1 MSTRA
6 LIFRGMNSTPI
17 NRLHAF
23 WLRMSSVDIAALV
36 ILVAYAALWVSRWF
50 FPQAPQSGFF
60 LFLAVLAFGYVAV
73 RGFLWA
79 REHLLWSL
87 RNRLVIAYIFIAV
100 VPVLLL
106 LTMAGL
112 GAYLLYWQLGSYV
125 LYTDMQE
132 RIERLSEVAATMA
145 TSYAIEAASGRQAAA
160 LALPEDQPTY
170 LKAAMAELPGLTIE
184 TGKGQ
189 NLLRGAGGST
199 LKNFSG
205 LVLRRDVLNLRAVV
219 VRSTPSG
226 PLMVSASVPVT
237 PEFIETLVPE
247 LGPIQFDVLRPKSG
261 GTTQEVSVVIN
272 RRVYS
277 RVQQIATRQRSVP
290 PAVNPF
296 DKLITGIVS
305 LDMLDPDSKPADA
318 EPSRLFASFST
329 RPSLLNRRLFSPLG
343 ELGGAAATAL
353 LVVGAVFLVIE
364 FASLMTG
371 IVLTRTI
378 TTAVDG
384 LYRATQHVQAGDLS
398 FRVRVPH
405 RDQLAALGDSFNSMM
420 QSVSSLIEEQRQRQR
435 LENELSIAHEVQ
447 QQLFP
452 HTLPKLPGVELEAV
466 CRPARVVSGDYY
478 DFIRITPTHL
488 GIALADISGK
498 GISAALLMASLQAA
512 LRSDVLR
519 YREGQ
524 AGYSPLQLNTAEI
537 VSHLN
542 RHLYRNTS
550 DERYATVFFAVYD
563 TETRRLK
570 YTNAGHLPPVYISGS
585 RVERLETG
593 GMVVG
598 LFNDV
603 PFAQG
608 TIEIDPGG
616 LLIAYSDGLIE
627 PENVYGEE
635 FGTERLIEVAR
646 HDQDASPHIIADA
659 MMRAAEEWS
668 GSPEQADDMTVV
680 VARFPATLE
689 PNA

>member
-1 MSTRA
+1 
-6 LIFRGMNSTPI
+6 MN
-17 NRLHAF
+17 L
-23 WLRMSSVDIAALV
+23 VDAAALV
-36 ILVAYAALWVSRWF
+36 ILVAYAALWVLRLF
-50 FPQAPQSGFF
+50 FPQTPQSGFF
-60 LFLAVLAFGYVAV
+60 VFLVLLALGYFAV
-73 RGFLWA
+73 RGFLWS

-87 RNRLVIAYIFIAV
+87 RNRLVIAYLFIAV

-112 GAYLLYWQLGSYV
+112 GAYLLYWQLGAYV

-132 RIERLSEVAATMA
+132 RVEHVSEVAATMA
-145 TSYAIEAASGRQAAA
+145 TSYAIEAASGHRAAA
-160 LALPEDQPTY
+160 LALPEDAPTY
-170 LKAAMAELPGLTIE
+170 LKAAMTELPGLKIE
-184 TGKGQ
+184 TGKGED
-189 NLLRGAGGST
+189 LLRGNGGSPQ
-199 LKNFSG
+199 NSFAG
-205 LVLRRDVLNLRAVV
+205 LVFNGDTLTLRAVV
-219 VRSTPSG
+219 VRATPSG
-226 PLMVSASVPVT
+226 RLVVSAYVPVT
-237 PEFIETLVPE
+237 VALIETLAPE
-247 LGPIQFDVLRPKSG
+247 LGPIQFDVLRPNRSG
-261 GTTQEVSVVIN
+261 PAQEVSVIIN
-272 RRVYS
+272 RQAYS

-290 PAVNPF
+290 PAASPF

-305 LDMLDPDSKPADA
+305 LDMLDQDRVSADA
-318 EPSRLFASFST
+318 ESSRLFVSFST

-353 LVVGAVFLVIE
+353 LVVGTVFLLIE
-364 FASLMTG
+364 FGSLVTG
-371 IVLTRTI
+371 IILTRTI
-378 TTAVDG
+378 TTAVDD
-384 LYRATQHVQAGDLS
+384 LYRATQHVQAGDLA

-420 QSVSSLIEEQRQRQR
+420 HSVSTLIEEQRQRQR

-452 HTLPKLPGVELEAV
+452 HALPKLPGVELEAL
-466 CRPARVVSGDYY
+466 CQPARVVSGDYF

-488 GIALADISGK
+488 AIALADISGK
-498 GISAALLMASLQAA
+498 GISAALLMASVQAA

-524 AGYSPLQLNTAEI
+524 SGYNPSQLNTAEI

-550 DERYATVFFAVYD
+550 DERYATFFFAVYD
-563 TETRRLK
+563 TETRRLN

-585 RVERLETG
+585 HVERLETG

-603 PFAQG
+603 RFAQG

-635 FGTERLIEVAR
+635 FGTERLIEVAMR
-646 HDQDASPHIIADA
+646 DQGESPHVIADA

-668 GSPEQADDMTVV
+668 GSPEQADDMTVI
-680 VARFPATLE
+680 VARFPAARE

>member
-1 MSTRA
+1 MDP
-6 LIFRGMNSTPI
+6 TPS
-17 NRLHAF
+17 NRIQSLWQRLSF
-23 WLRMSSVDIAALV
+23 WEAAGLV
-36 ILVAYAALWVSRWF
+36 ILVAYAVLWGLRSLFPGRFQSSF
-50 FPQAPQSGFF
+50 FE
-60 LFLAVLAFGYVAV
+60 FLAVLAFGYFVIRV
-73 RGFLWA
+73 FLWA

-87 RNRLVIAYIFIAV
+87 RNRLVTAYIFIAV

-132 RIERLSEVAATMA
+132 RTERLSEVAATMA
-145 TSYAIEAASGRQAAA
+145 TAYALEAASGHQAAA

-170 LKAAMAELPGLTIE
+170 LRAAMEELPGLKID
-184 TGKGQ
+184 TGRGQ
-189 NLLRGAGGST
+189 NLLRGPDGST

-205 LVLRRDVLNLRAVV
+205 LVLRRDVLTLRAVV
-219 VRSTPSG
+219 VRTTPSG
-226 PLMVSASVPVT
+226 PLTVSASVPVT
-237 PEFIETLVPE
+237 PEFVETLVPE
-247 LGPIQFDVLRPKSG
+247 LGPIEFDVLRPTKG
-261 GTTQEVSVVIN
+261 NLPEGLVVIN
-272 RRVYS
+272 RQGYS
-277 RVQQIATRQRSVP
+277 RVQQIATRKRSIP

-296 DKLITGIVS
+296 DKLITGLVS
-305 LDMLDPDSKPADA
+305 LEMLDPDSQPSDA

-343 ELGGAAATAL
+343 ELGGIAATAL

-364 FASLMTG
+364 IASLLTG

-378 TTAVDG
+378 TSAVGD
-384 LYRATQHVQAGDLS
+384 LYSATQHVQAGDLS
-398 FRVRVPH
+398 YRVRVPH

-420 QSVSSLIEEQRQRQR
+420 QSVSTLIEEQRERHR

-452 HTLPKLPGVELEAV
+452 HALPKLTGVELEAV

-478 DFIRITPTHL
+478 DFIRISPTHL

-519 YREGQ
+519 YRDGQ
-524 AGYSPLQLNTAEI
+524 PGYHPPELNTAEI

-542 RHLYRNTS
+542 RHLFRNTS
-550 DERYATVFFAVYD
+550 DERYATVFFGVYD

-570 YTNAGHLPPVYISGS
+570 YTNAGHLPPIYISGG
-585 RVERLETG
+585 RVGRLETG

-598 LFNDV
+598 LFSDV
-603 PFAQG
+603 RFEQG
-608 TIEIDPGG
+608 EIEIESGG
-616 LLIAYSDGLIE
+616 LLIAFSDGLIE

-635 FGTERLIEVAR
+635 FGTDRLIRLAQE
-646 HDQDASPHIIADA
+646 HQDDSPQAIASAL
-659 MMRAAEEWS
+659 MRAAEEWS

-680 VARFPATLE
+680 VARFSAAQE
-689 PNA
+689 QKA

>member
-1 MSTRA
+1 MNPTPQNRIQA
-6 LIFRGMNSTPI
+6 LWR
-17 NRLHAF
+17 
-23 WLRMSSVDIAALV
+23 RMSFVDITALV
-36 ILVAYAALWVSRWF
+36 ILIAYAALMALRPF
-50 FPQAPQSGFF
+50 FLWTPQSGFF

-73 RGFLWA
+73 RAFQWA

-87 RNRLVIAYIFIAV
+87 RNRLVIAYLFIAV

-132 RIERLSEVAATMA
+132 RLERVSEVATTMA
-145 TSYAIEAASGRQAAA
+145 TSYAIEAASGHQAAA
-160 LALPEDQPTY
+160 LALPEDTPTY

-189 NLLRGAGGST
+189 ILLRGPDGTT
-199 LKNFSG
+199 LKSFSG
-205 LVLRRDVLNLRAVV
+205 LVLRRDVLNLRAVI

-237 PEFIETLVPE
+237 PEFIDTLVPV
-247 LGPIQFDVLRPKSG
+247 LGPVQFDVLRPKKG
-261 GTTQEVSVVIN
+261 DTTQEVSVVIN
-272 RRVYS
+272 RQAYT

-290 PAVNPF
+290 PAANPF
-296 DKLITGIVS
+296 DRLISGIVI
-305 LDMLDPDSKPADA
+305 LDMLDPDSKPDNA
-318 EPSRLFASFST
+318 EPSRLFATFST

-364 FASLMTG
+364 FASLLTG

-378 TTAVDG
+378 TMAVDD

-420 QSVSSLIEEQRQRQR
+420 QSVSTLIEEQRQRQR

-452 HTLPKLPGVELEAV
+452 HALPQLPGIELEAV

-488 GIALADISGK
+488 AIALADISGK

-524 AGYSPLQLNTAEI
+524 PGYNPSPLNTAEI

-542 RHLYRNTS
+542 RHLFRNTS
-550 DERYATVFFAVYD
+550 DERYATLFFGVYD
-563 TETRRLK
+563 TETRRLN
-570 YTNAGHLPPVYISGS
+570 YTNAGHPPPIHISGS

-635 FGTERLIEVAR
+635 FGTERLIELAKEN
-646 HDQDASPHIIADA
+646 QDASPQAIVKA
-659 MMRAAEEWS
+659 MMRASEEWS

-680 VARFPATLE
+680 VARFPATQE

>member
-1 MSTRA
+1 
-6 LIFRGMNSTPI
+6 MNSTPM

-23 WLRMSSVDIAALV
+23 WLRMSFVDVTALA
-36 ILVAYAALWVSRWF
+36 ILGAYAVLRVSRLL
-50 FPQAPQSGFF
+50 FPQTPQSSFF
-60 LFLAVLAFGYVAV
+60 LFLAVLALGYVAV
-73 RGFLWA
+73 RGLLWA
-79 REHLLWSL
+79 RDHLLWSL
-87 RNRLVIAYIFIAV
+87 RNRLVIAYLFIAV

-125 LYTDMQE
+125 LYTDVQE

-145 TSYAIEAASGRQAAA
+145 TSYALEAASGHKAAA
-160 LALPEDQPTY
+160 LALPADQPTY
-170 LKAAMAELPGLTIE
+170 LKAAMEELPGLKIE
-184 TGKGQ
+184 TGTGV
-189 NLLRGAGGST
+189 NLLRGVGGPEA
-199 LKNFSG
+199 KGFSG

-219 VRSTPSG
+219 VRPTPSG
-226 PLMVSASVPVT
+226 PLVVSASVPVT
-237 PEFIETLVPE
+237 PEFIETLAPE
-247 LGPIQFDVLRPKSG
+247 LGPIQFDVRRPRNIGSN
-261 GTTQEVSVVIN
+261 QQVSVALN
-272 RRVYS
+272 PQGYA
-277 RVQQIATRQRSVP
+277 RVQLIATRGRMIPS
-290 PAVNPF
+290 AANPF
-296 DKLITGIVS
+296 DKLITGVVV
-305 LDMLDPDSKPADA
+305 LDMLDPDRQPRDADS
-318 EPSRLFASFST
+318 SRLFASFST

-364 FASLMTG
+364 FASLFTG
-371 IVLTRTI
+371 VVLTRTI
-378 TTAVDG
+378 TTAVDN
-384 LYRATQHVQAGDLS
+384 LYRATQRVQAGDLS

-405 RDQLAALGDSFNSMM
+405 RDQLAALGDSFNSMT
-420 QSVSSLIEEQRQRQR
+420 QSVSTLIEEQRQRHR
-435 LENELSIAHEVQ
+435 LENELSIAQEVQ

-452 HTLPKLPGVELEAV
+452 RTLPKLAGVELEAV

-478 DFIRITPTHL
+478 DFIRVTPTHL
-488 GIALADISGK
+488 AIALADISGK

-524 AGYSPLQLNTAEI
+524 PDHISSQLNTAEI

-542 RHLYRNTS
+542 RHLFRNTS
-550 DERYATVFFAVYD
+550 DERYATLFFAVYD
-563 TETRRLK
+563 TQTRRLN
-570 YTNAGHLPPVYISGS
+570 YTNAGHPPPFHISGN
-585 RVERLETG
+585 RVERLEVG

-598 LFNDV
+598 LFDDV

-635 FGTERLIEVAR
+635 FGTERLIEVAKTN
-646 HDQDASPHIIADA
+646 QDKSPQAIVDA

-680 VARFPATLE
+680 VARFPATGG
-689 PNA
+689 PSA

>member
-1 MSTRA
+1 MISA
-6 LIFRGMNSTPI
+6 PK
-17 NRLHAF
+17 NRLHAL
-23 WLRMSSVDIAALV
+23 WLRMSLADVAALA
-36 ILVAYAALWVSRWF
+36 ILAAYAALVVSRTFLLWT
-50 FPQAPQSGFF
+50 PQSGFF
-60 LFLAVLAFGYVAV
+60 LFLAVLSFGYFAV
-73 RGFLWA
+73 RAFQWA
-79 REHLLWSL
+79 RKHLLWSL
-87 RNRLVIAYIFIAV
+87 RNRLVIAYLFIAV

-112 GAYLLYWQLGSYV
+112 GAYLLYWQLGSFV

-145 TSYAIEAASGRQAAA
+145 TSYAIEAASGHQAAA
-160 LALPEDQPTY
+160 LALPEDTPTY
-170 LKAAMAELPGLTIE
+170 LKAAMQELPGLTIE

-189 NLLRGAGGST
+189 ILLRGADGTT

-219 VRSTPSG
+219 VRATPSG

-247 LGPIQFDVLRPKSG
+247 LGPIQFDVLRPMKG
-261 GTTQEVSVVIN
+261 GTPQEVSAVIN
-272 RRVYS
+272 RQAYT
-277 RVQQIATRQRSVP
+277 RVQQISTRQRSVP

-296 DKLITGIVS
+296 DKLISGIVI
-305 LDMLDPDSKPADA
+305 LDMLDPDSKSADA
-318 EPSRLFASFST
+318 EPSRLFATFST

-353 LVVGAVFLVIE
+353 LVIGAVFLVIE
-364 FASLMTG
+364 FASLLTG

-378 TTAVDG
+378 TTAVDE

-405 RDQLAALGDSFNSMM
+405 RDQLAALGDSFNSMT
-420 QSVSSLIEEQRQRQR
+420 QSVSTLIEEQRQRQR

-452 HTLPKLPGVELEAV
+452 HALPELPGIELEAV

-488 GIALADISGK
+488 AIALADISGK

-519 YREGQ
+519 YREGRPDHTP
-524 AGYSPLQLNTAEI
+524 APLNTAEI

-542 RHLYRNTS
+542 RHLFRNTS
-550 DERYATVFFAVYD
+550 DERYATLFFGVYD
-563 TETRRLK
+563 TETRRLN
-570 YTNAGHLPPVYISGS
+570 YTNAGHPPPIHISGS

-608 TIEIDPGG
+608 TVAIEPGG

-635 FGTERLIEVAR
+635 FGTERLIEVAK
-646 HDQDASPHIIADA
+646 DDEDASPQLIAA
-659 MMRAAEEWS
+659 ALMRAAEEWS
-668 GSPEQADDMTVV
+668 SSPEQADDMTVI
-680 VARFPATLE
+680 VARFPAARE

>member
-1 MSTRA
+1 
-6 LIFRGMNSTPI
+6 MN
-17 NRLHAF
+17 L
-23 WLRMSSVDIAALV
+23 VDAVALV
-36 ILVAYAALWVSRWF
+36 ILAAYAALWVLRLF
-50 FPQAPQSGFF
+50 FPKAPQSGFF
-60 LFLAVLAFGYVAV
+60 VFLVLLVLGYFAV

-87 RNRLVIAYIFIAV
+87 RNRLVIAYLFIAV

-106 LTMAGL
+106 LTVAGL
-112 GAYLLYWQLGSYV
+112 GAYLLYWQLGAYV

-132 RIERLSEVAATMA
+132 RIERVSEVAATMA
-145 TSYAIEAASGRQAAA
+145 TSYSIEAASGRRVAAPV
-160 LALPEDQPTY
+160 LPEDTPTY
-170 LKAAMAELPGLTIE
+170 LQAAMTELPGLKIE
-184 TGKGQ
+184 TGEGED
-189 NLLRGAGGST
+189 LLRGTGGSSQ
-199 LKNFSG
+199 KGFAG
-205 LVLRRDVLNLRAVV
+205 LVLNGDVLTLRSVV
-219 VRSTPSG
+219 VRAVPSG
-226 PLMVSASVPVT
+226 RLVVSASVPVT
-237 PEFIETLVPE
+237 QELIETLVPE
-247 LGPIQFDVLRPKSG
+247 LGPIQFDVLRPKKS

-272 RRVYS
+272 RQAYARI
-277 RVQQIATRQRSVP
+277 QQIATRQRSVP
-290 PAVNPF
+290 RAANPF
-296 DKLITGIVS
+296 DKLIKGIVS
-305 LDMLDPDSKPADA
+305 LDMLDEDRESPDA
-318 EPSRLFASFST
+318 ESSRLFASFST

-353 LVVGAVFLVIE
+353 LVVGTVFLVIE
-364 FASLMTG
+364 FGSLVTG
-371 IVLTRTI
+371 IILTRTI
-378 TTAVDG
+378 TTAVDD
-384 LYRATQHVQAGDLS
+384 LYRATQHVQAGDLT

-420 QSVSSLIEEQRQRQR
+420 HSVSTLIEEQRQRQR

-452 HTLPKLPGVELEAV
+452 RALPRLPGVELEAV

-488 GIALADISGK
+488 AIALADISGK
-498 GISAALLMASLQAA
+498 GISAALLMASVQAA

-524 AGYSPLQLNTAEI
+524 PGYNPSQLNTAEI

-550 DERYATVFFAVYD
+550 EEHYATFFFAVYD
-563 TETRRLK
+563 TETRCLN
-570 YTNAGHLPPVYISGS
+570 YTNAGHLAPLYISGS

-598 LFNDV
+598 LFNNV

-635 FGTERLIEVAR
+635 FGTERLIEVAMR
-646 HDQDASPHIIADA
+646 NQDDSPHVIADA
-659 MMRAAEEWS
+659 MMHATEEWS
-668 GSPEQADDMTVV
+668 GSQEQADDMTVI
-680 VARFPATLE
+680 VARFSAARE
-689 PNA
+689 PHA